1 MVMNIKRW
9 ISRRETHWQRLEALL
24 NQVQKRG
31 LPTLSAAEIQELA
44 SLYRSVSGDLA
55 RAQTHKVGPR
65 LTATLQELTTQ
76 GYHQIYQGQKHQE
89 WAAVR
94 EFVLWGFP
102 AAVQRNGG
110 YVAIATL
117 LFLLGSL
124 IGWWFSWRDP
134 EFISLMLP
142 DWLIAQV
149 RDEGKLWM
157 GSIILGSEPV
167 ESANIMINNLRVC
180 FTVIA
185 GGVTAGLLT
194 IYILLLNGILIGT
207 AATLVTQHGLAWPFW
222 GFVWPHGAWELPAIF
237 IAGGAGLLIARALV
251 WPGQYR
257 RRDALQR
264 YGQEAVQLLFG
275 VVGLLV
281 GAGVIEAFISP
292 QPWIP
297 DIFKYLFGMGLL
309 TGLIAYCQRSR
320 PLNPD

>member
-1 MVMNIKRW
+1 
-9 ISRRETHWQRLEALL
+9 
-24 NQVQKRG
+24 
-31 LPTLSAAEIQELA
+31 
-44 SLYRSVSGDLA
+44 
-55 RAQTHKVGPR
+55 
-65 LTATLQELTTQ
+65 
-76 GYHQIYQGQKHQE
+76 
-89 WAAVR
+89 
-94 EFVLWGFP
+94 
-102 AAVQRNGG
+102 VQRNGG